1 MAAKKKAPADKYVDP
16 LYSRISNFGPIPSSQ
31 WNPTIPEPE
40 LRPGGKLNPVKPKN
54 TLDPMFNR
62 KTK

>member
-1 MAAKKKAPADKYVDP
+1 MAVKKSPSDKYVDP
-16 LYSRISNFGPIPSSQ
+16 LYSRISGNPPIPPTKLR
-31 WNPTIPEPE
+31 PTIPEPD
-40 LRPGGKLNPVKPKN
+40 LRPGGKYNPVKPKN

>member
-1 MAAKKKAPADKYVDP
+1 MAVNKKTPGDKYVDP
-16 LYSRISNFGPIPSSQ
+16 LYSRNSGNAPISPSKFK
-31 WNPTIPEPE
+31 PTILEPD
-40 LRPGGKLNPVKPKN
+40 LRLGGKFNPAKPKN